1 MQLSNHLFEE
11 LAMDVYDEVDRRETD
26 AGRVKLSSDIC
37 VLSLENLHWCCS
49 YVHLSTEHHWSHS
62 YNITCSVVGNTE
74 SQHPGDGDNCGAF
87 PSRESWVFINTKPGM
102 SCFTEL
108 PFRRFIVCFV
118 IVSDVLLMWLC
129 FSCLGTTE
137 ARKV

>member
-74 SQHPGDGDNCGAF
+74 SQHPGDGDDCGAF
-87 PSRESWVFINTKPGM
+87 PSRES
-102 SCFTEL
+102 
-108 PFRRFIVCFV
+108 
-118 IVSDVLLMWLC
+118 
-129 FSCLGTTE
+129 
-137 ARKV
+137 